1 MRWRVPATA
10 GAPDSPLPPTSVAFA
25 TASPPA
31 QRSRC
36 STAAPLSSQRSVPSP
51 LVSRGRELTLLDRH
65 LAGEGP
71 PVLLLAGEP
80 GIGKSRLLAEAAERG
95 QGLGWQVPQ
104 AGC

>member
-1 MRWRVPATA
+1 
-10 GAPDSPLPPTSVAFA
+10 
-25 TASPPA
+25 
-31 QRSRC
+31 
-36 STAAPLSSQRSVPSP
+36 
-51 LVSRGRELTLLDRH
+51 LTLLDRH